1 MSEEKNKSD
10 RDETTLA
17 KILEAAFV
25 LQKHTREVRGL
36 EPVVESNNDHSE
48 PEQQAVAC
56 PSPPSSNG
64 QHSEADFQN
73 DYTSTLAKIVDTQN
87 LIQVRH
93 LKLENAMWLVA
104 GRVTDIARA
113 GGAAICFVDG
123 KIVRYRAVAGLKAP
137 LVGIELPSERALC
150 FPCLTTGKV
159 FRCVDV
165 KSELLLDAIECQ
177 RRGIQ
182 SLIAVPVFHDG
193 AVAGGLEV
201 YYAASHAFT
210 EQDVHTCQ
218 LMAGLITEALAR
230 NEEMTWK
237 QSLATERA
245 AMLEVLEK
253 LKPNLAALVDKP
265 EINQAGANPVS
276 PEVPAAAYSCRKC
289 GHTVAGGEQFC
300 GQCGSP
306 RAADYEPPT
315 MQSKVASL
323 WQMQETRKKD
333 FVEEVDN
340 DNDEL
345 ADAIKLGGLPVP
357 EEPGTSSQ
365 AVGAVSDA
373 IEEFDTETSDDL
385 PWDLLSSNNGQEET
399 DAEVVA
405 LATLPQPAEAGPV
418 SSYTAFLQKTGLDKP
433 VGAVT
438 RFWKTRRGD
447 IYLAI
452 AVIMI
457 VAVVRWEIVS
467 RHSVAPPPAKKV
479 AATVRKPS
487 HEVKL
492 SIFER
497 MLISLGLA
505 EAPEPPEDK
514 GNPSAQVWVD
524 VQTALY
530 YCPGTDL
537 YGKTPKGKFTTQRA
551 AQLDRYEPAYRKNCP

>member
-1 MSEEKNKSD
+1 VSEEKNKSAS
-10 RDETTLA
+10 DEKTLA

-36 EPVVESNNDHSE
+36 EPDVESIPDQPG
-48 PEQQAVAC
+48 PEQQSVVS
-56 PSPPSSNG
+56 PSPQSSNG
-64 QHSEADFQN
+64 QDSATGLQN

-93 LKLENAMWLVA
+93 LKLEHAMWLVA

-137 LVGIELPSERALC
+137 LVGIELPSQRALC
-150 FPCLTTGKV
+150 FPCLETGKV
-159 FRCVDV
+159 FRCADV
-165 KSELLLDAIECQ
+165 KSESLLDAIECQ

-201 YYAASHAFT
+201 YYAAPHAFT
-210 EQDVHTCQ
+210 DQDVHTCQ

-230 NEEMTWK
+230 NEELTWK

-253 LKPNLAALVDKP
+253 LKPNLAALVD
-265 EINQAGANPVS
+265 NSSSGDTTSNPVTH
-276 PEVPAAAYSCRKC
+276 EVSKSAYSCRKC
-289 GHTVAGGEQFC
+289 GHKVAGGEQFC

-306 RAADYEPPT
+306 RTSDYEPPT

-333 FVEEVDN
+333 IPQGAE
-340 DNDEL
+340 NDEP
-345 ADAIKLGGLPVP
+345 ADFIEMQGP
-357 EEPGTSSQ
+357 EHN
-365 AVGAVSDA
+365 GASPESGRSAGDP
-373 IEEFDTETSDDL
+373 IEEFDASTLDDL
-385 PWDLLSSNNGQEET
+385 TLDQVDSKGEDNPG
-399 DAEVVA
+399 AEVVA
-405 LATLPQPAEAGPV
+405 LATVTHPGDASPITP
-418 SSYTAFLQKTGLDKP
+418 YTVFLKKARLEKP
-433 VGAVT
+433 FGAAVK
-438 RFWKTRRGD
+438 FWKTRRGD

-457 VAVVRWEIVS
+457 ASVLRWEIVS
-467 RHSVAPPPAKKV
+467 RHSVAPPPAKKT
-479 AATVRKPS
+479 AAAVHKPS
-487 HEVKL
+487 REIKL
-492 SIFER
+492 SLFER

-505 EAPEPPEDK
+505 EAPEPPADK
-514 GNPSAQVWVD
+514 GNPSVQVWVD
-524 VQTALY
+524 AQTALY
-530 YCPGTDL
+530 YCPGADL
-537 YGKTPKGKFTTQRA
+537 YGKTPKGKFTTQRD